1 MKRPTP
7 HAFQNSKIIHRKS
20 KMIIALIQM
29 NPTVGALD
37 ANTDRIISRAW
48 EAFNGGA
55 RLIIFPELT
64 VSGYPPEDLILKDH
78 FCADCETQFQRLAKD
93 LPPEAYVVVGSPVA
107 GNGEKYNAAMVFHGS
122 EIAGEYRKMLLPNY
136 GVFDEHRV
144 FKAGTEPFVC
154 SIDGQRAALH
164 ICEDSWEPD
173 GAAVASLEGRDIDLL
188 INLSASPYYRNKLN
202 DRIDVLAQTA
212 QKLDTTLVYCNLVG
226 GQDELVF
233 DGASMVFAPDG
244 TCLARAKQFQED
256 ILYCFAPQASRLP
269 RTAGCQPASESRQ
282 DAGDTV
288 PRTAGV
294 PPASESRQD
303 AGDTTPRKEPPLPD
317 LEEIYEALKLGLK
330 DYVEKIGFKRVVVAL
345 SGGIDSAI
353 VLAVAVDALGK
364 DRVAA
369 VTMPSQYS
377 SSGTL
382 NDAVEMAAIL
392 GVELH
397 TIPIKGLYNGFES
410 ELSKIWGADKASG
423 IAEEN
428 LQARIRGN
436 LIMALSNEYGW
447 LVLTTG
453 NKSEMAMGY
462 CTLYGDMNGGYALIK
477 DVPKTLV
484 FDLCRWRN
492 EQGEAPVIPPTIIDR
507 PPSAELRPDQ
517 KDSDSLPPYEVLDPI
532 LEDYVENDMG
542 IDGLI
547 AKGYDE
553 AIVRRVVHAVELS
566 EYKRRQSPPGVKI
579 TPKSFDRDRRMPI
592 VNRYRN

>member
-1 MKRPTP
+1 MK
-7 HAFQNSKIIHRKS
+7 S
-20 KMIIALIQM
+20 ALVQM

-37 ANTDRIISRAW
+37 ANTDLIVSSAW
-48 EAFNGGA
+48 KAFNEGA
-55 RLIIFPELT
+55 RLIVFPELAI
-64 VSGYPPEDLILKDH
+64 SGYPPEDLILKDH
-78 FCADCETQFQRLAKD
+78 FCTDCEAQFQRLEKE
-93 LPPEAYVVVGSPVA
+93 LPPEAFVVVGSPVSRD
-107 GNGEKYNAAMVFHGS
+107 GGKYNAAIVFRGS
-122 EIAGEYRKMLLPNY
+122 KIVGEYRKMLLPNY
-136 GVFDEHRV
+136 GVFDEHRL
-144 FKAGTEPFVC
+144 FKAGSEPFVFDL
-154 SIDGQRAALH
+154 DGQRAAIH

-173 GAAVASLEGRDIDLL
+173 GAAVASLKNEDVDLL
-188 INLSASPYYRNKLN
+188 INLSASPYYRGKLGN
-202 DRIDVLAQTA
+202 RIDVLEQTA
-212 QKLDTTLVYCNLVG
+212 KKLGTTLLYCNIVG

-244 TCLARAKQFQED
+244 SRLARAKQFQED
-256 ILYCFAPQASRLP
+256 ILYLD
-269 RTAGCQPASESRQ
+269 ES
-282 DAGDTV
+282 
-288 PRTAGV
+288 
-294 PPASESRQD
+294 
-303 AGDTTPRKEPPLPD
+303 PRKETPLPD
-317 LEEIYEALKLGLK
+317 LEEVYEALKLGLK
-330 DYVEKIGFKRVVVAL
+330 DYVEKIGFKHVVVAL

-353 VLAVAVDALGK
+353 VLAIAVDALGK
-364 DRVAA
+364 DRVST

-382 NDAVEMAAIL
+382 NDAIEMADIL
-392 GVELH
+392 GVALH
-397 TIPIKGLYNGFES
+397 TIPIKGLYDGFET
-410 ELSKIWGADKASG
+410 ELSKIWGVDKEPEL
-423 IAEEN
+423 AEEN

-492 EQGEAPVIPPTIIDR
+492 EQGDSPVIPPSILER

-517 KDSDSLPPYEVLDPI
+517 KDTDSLPPYEVLDPI

-542 IDGLI
+542 IDGLV

>member
-1 MKRPTP
+1 M
-7 HAFQNSKIIHRKS
+7 NS
-20 KMIIALIQM
+20 
-29 NPTVGALD
+29 TVGALEE
-37 ANTDRIISRAW
+37 NTDRILSNAR
-48 EAFNGGA
+48 EAFHNGA
-55 RLIIFPELT
+55 DLIVFPELAIA
-64 VSGYPPEDLILKDH
+64 GYPPEDLILKDH
-78 FCADCETQFQRLAKD
+78 FCSDCEDQLKRLAKE
-93 LPPEAYVVVGSPVA
+93 LPPEATVVVGTPLSRA
-107 GNGEKYNAAMVFHGS
+107 GKKYNAAVVFHGS
-122 EIAGEYRKMLLPNY
+122 RIVGEYYKMLLPNY
-136 GVFDEHRV
+136 GVFDEKRL
-144 FKAGTEPFVC
+144 FDAGIKPLVID
-154 SIDGQRAALH
+154 IDGQRAAIQ
-164 ICEDSWEPD
+164 ICEDSWEPE
-173 GAAVASLEGRDIDLL
+173 GRAVASLEGEKIDLL
-188 INLSASPYYRNKLN
+188 LNLSASPYHRGKLLN

-212 QKLDTTLVYCNLVG
+212 RKLDATLLYCNIVG

-233 DGASMVFAPDG
+233 DGASMVVAPDG
-244 TCLARAKQFQED
+244 SRIARAKQFQED
-256 ILYCFAPQASRLP
+256 ILYF
-269 RTAGCQPASESRQ
+269 
-282 DAGDTV
+282 GDT
-288 PRTAGV
+288 P
-294 PPASESRQD
+294 S
-303 AGDTTPRKEPPLPD
+303 RKEQPLPD
-317 LEEIYEALKLGLK
+317 LEEVYEALKLGLK
-330 DYVEKIGFKRVVVAL
+330 DYVDKIGFKRVVVAL
-345 SGGIDSAI
+345 SGGIDSAL
-353 VLAVAVDALGK
+353 VLAIAVDALGK
-364 DRVAA
+364 DRVAS

-382 NDAVEMAAIL
+382 GDAHEMAKIL
-392 GVELH
+392 GIEFYE
-397 TIPIKGLYNGFES
+397 IPIKGLYDNFDS
-410 ELSKIWGADKASG
+410 ELSKVWGTDKQPG
-423 IAEEN
+423 LAEEN

-462 CTLYGDMNGGYALIK
+462 CTIYGDMAGGFAVIK

-492 EQGEAPVIPPTIIDR
+492 EQDDMVIPPSIIER

-542 IDGLI
+542 INGLV

>member
-1 MKRPTP
+1 LPNSDLQVCERFFDKTNAPELRK
-7 HAFQNSKIIHRKS
+7 SKIINRKS
-20 KMIIALIQM
+20 IMTIALVQM
-29 NPTVGALD
+29 NPTVGALV
-37 ANTDRIISRAW
+37 ANTDLIVSNAW
-48 EAFNGGA
+48 QAFNDGA
-55 RLIIFPELT
+55 RLIVFPELAIA
-64 VSGYPPEDLILKDH
+64 GYPPEDLILKDH
-78 FCADCETQFQRLAKD
+78 FCDDCEDQLQRLKKE
-93 LPPEAYVVVGSPVA
+93 LPPEACVVVGAPVSRD
-107 GNGEKYNAAMVFHGS
+107 GKKFNAAVIFENS
-122 EIAGEYRKMLLPNY
+122 EIVGEYHKMLLPNY
-136 GVFDEHRV
+136 GVFDEKRL
-144 FKAGTEPFVC
+144 FKAGTEPFIFEV
-154 SIDGQRAALH
+154 DGQKTAVH
-164 ICEDSWEPD
+164 ICEDSWNPD
-173 GAAVASLEGRDIDLL
+173 GAAVSALEDGDIDFL

-212 QKLDTTLVYCNLVG
+212 RKLNTTLLYCNMVG

-244 TCLARAKQFQED
+244 SRLARAKQFEED
-256 ILYCFAPQASRLP
+256 ILYLN
-269 RTAGCQPASESRQ
+269 
-282 DAGDTV
+282 DA
-288 PRTAGV
+288 
-294 PPASESRQD
+294 
-303 AGDTTPRKEPPLPD
+303 PRKEDPLHD
-317 LEEIYEALKLGLK
+317 LEEVYEALKLGLK
-330 DYVEKIGFKRVVVAL
+330 DYVDKIGFKRVVVAL

-353 VLAVAVDALGK
+353 VLALAVDALGK
-364 DRVAA
+364 DRVAT

-377 SSGTL
+377 SEGTL
-382 NDAVEMAAIL
+382 GDAGEMAAIL
-392 GVELH
+392 GVEFH
-397 TIPIKGLYNGFES
+397 TLPIKELYTHFEKD
-410 ELSKIWGADKASG
+410 LSTIWGETKEPG
-423 IAEEN
+423 LAEEN

-462 CTLYGDMNGGYALIK
+462 CTLYGDMCGGYALIK

-492 EQGEAPVIPPTIIDR
+492 TQSEIPVIPPSIIER

-517 KDSDSLPPYEVLDPI
+517 KDTDSLPPYEVLDPI

-542 IDGLI
+542 IDGLVS
-547 AKGYDE
+547 KGYDE

>member
-1 MKRPTP
+1 MGKQYAIRNTQYAVAMK
-7 HAFQNSKIIHRKS
+7 A
-20 KMIIALIQM
+20 ALIQM
-29 NPTVGALD
+29 NPTVGALE
-37 ANTDRIISRAW
+37 ANADLIVSNAW
-48 EAFNGGA
+48 KAFDEGA
-55 RLIIFPELT
+55 RLIVFPELAL
-64 VSGYPPEDLILKDH
+64 SGYPPEDLILKDH
-78 FCADCETQFQRLAKD
+78 FCADCEAQLKRLEKE
-93 LPPEAYVVVGSPVA
+93 LPPEAFVVVGSPISRD
-107 GNGEKYNAAMVFHGS
+107 GGKYNAALVFHAS
-122 EIAGEYRKMLLPNY
+122 ETVGEYRKMLLPNY
-136 GVFDEHRV
+136 GVFDEHRL
-144 FKAGTEPFVC
+144 FKPGTEPFVIG
-154 SIDGQRAALH
+154 IDGQKAAIH

-173 GAAVASLEGRDIDLL
+173 GGAVASLAGKNIDLL
-188 INLSASPYYRNKLN
+188 VNLSASPYYRNKLN
-202 DRIDVLAQTA
+202 DRIGVLAQTA
-212 QKLDTTLVYCNLVG
+212 RKLDATLLYCNIVG

-244 TCLARAKQFQED
+244 SRLARAKQFEED
-256 ILYCFAPQASRLP
+256 ILYYAGQARMPAPHVEQASLP
-269 RTAGCQPASESRQ
+269 AH
-282 DAGDTV
+282 
-288 PRTAGV
+288 
-294 PPASESRQD
+294 
-303 AGDTTPRKEPPLPD
+303 PRKEVPLGE
-317 LEEIYEALKLGLK
+317 LEEVYEALKLGLK
-330 DYVEKIGFKRVVVAL
+330 DYVDKIGFKRVVVAL

-353 VLAVAVDALGK
+353 VLAIAVDALGN
-364 DRVAA
+364 DRVAT

-382 NDAVEMAAIL
+382 NDAIEMADIL
-392 GVELH
+392 GVTLH
-397 TIPIKGLYNGFES
+397 TIPIKGLYDGFET
-410 ELSKIWGADKASG
+410 ELSKVWGADKAPG
-423 IAEEN
+423 LAEEN

-477 DVPKTLV
+477 DVPKMLV

-492 EQGEAPVIPPTIIDR
+492 EQDETPVIPPSIIER

-517 KDSDSLPPYEVLDPI
+517 KDSDSLPPYDVLDPI

-553 AIVRRVVHAVELS
+553 AIVHRVVHAVELS

>member
-1 MKRPTP
+1 MKT
-7 HAFQNSKIIHRKS
+7 
-20 KMIIALIQM
+20 ALIQM

-37 ANTDRIISRAW
+37 TNADRIISSAW
-48 EAFNGGA
+48 TAFNQGA
-55 RLIIFPELT
+55 RLIVFPELAI
-64 VSGYPPEDLILKDH
+64 SGYPPEDLILKDH
-78 FCADCETQFQRLAKD
+78 FCADCEAQFLRLEKE
-93 LPPEAYVVVGSPVA
+93 LPPEAFVVVGSPVSRD
-107 GNGEKYNAAMVFHGS
+107 GGKYNAALVFHAS
-122 EIAGEYRKMLLPNY
+122 ETLGEYRKMLLPNY
-136 GVFDEHRV
+136 GVFDEHRL
-144 FKAGTEPFVC
+144 FTAGTEPLVFD
-154 SIDGQRAALH
+154 IEGQRAAIH

-173 GAAVASLEGRDIDLL
+173 GAAVASLEGQGIDLL
-188 INLSASPYYRNKLN
+188 INLSASPYHRGKLGG
-202 DRIDVLAQTA
+202 RIDVMEQTA
-212 QKLDTTLVYCNLVG
+212 RKLDATLLYCNLVG

-244 TCLARAKQFQED
+244 SRLARAKQFEED
-256 ILYCFAPQASRLP
+256 ILYFVPPRPAGP
-269 RTAGCQPASESRQ
+269 RTA
-282 DAGDTV
+282 D
-288 PRTAGV
+288 V

-303 AGDTTPRKEPPLPD
+303 AGDTTPRKEVPLGE
-317 LEEIYEALKLGLK
+317 LEEVYEALKLGLK
-330 DYVEKIGFKRVVVAL
+330 DYVEKIGFKHVVVAL

-353 VLAVAVDALGK
+353 VLAIAVDALGS
-364 DRVAA
+364 DRVAT

-382 NDAVEMAAIL
+382 NDAVEMADIL

-397 TIPIKGLYNGFES
+397 TIPIKGLYDGFET
-410 ELSKIWGADKASG
+410 ELSKVWGADKVAG
-423 IAEEN
+423 LAEEN

-492 EQGEAPVIPPTIIDR
+492 EQGETPIIPPSIIER

-517 KDSDSLPPYEVLDPI
+517 KDTDSLPPYEVLDPI

>member
-1 MKRPTP
+1 MK
-7 HAFQNSKIIHRKS
+7 A
-20 KMIIALIQM
+20 ALIQT
-29 NPTVGALD
+29 NPTVGALE
-37 ANTDRIISRAW
+37 ANTDRIVSSAW
-48 EAFNGGA
+48 EAFNEGA
-55 RLIIFPELT
+55 RLIVFPELAI
-64 VSGYPPEDLILKDH
+64 SGYPPEDLILKDH
-78 FCADCETQFQRLAKD
+78 FCADCEAQFQRLEKA
-93 LPPEAYVVVGSPVA
+93 LPSEAFVVVGSPISRD
-107 GNGEKYNAAMVFHGS
+107 GGKYNAALVFHAS
-122 EIAGEYRKMLLPNY
+122 ETVGEYRKMLLPNY
-136 GVFDEHRV
+136 GVFDEHRL
-144 FKAGTEPFVC
+144 FAAGTKPLVFDIE
-154 SIDGQRAALH
+154 GQRAAIH

-173 GAAVASLEGRDIDLL
+173 GSAVASLEGQGIDLL
-188 INLSASPYYRNKLN
+188 INLSASPYHRGKLGG
-202 DRIDVLAQTA
+202 RIDVLEQTA
-212 QKLDTTLVYCNLVG
+212 RKLAATLLYCNLVG

-244 TCLARAKQFQED
+244 SRLARAKQFEED
-256 ILYCFAPQASRLP
+256 ILYFSNGQAGMPTPHVEQASLP
-269 RTAGCQPASESRQ
+269 AQ
-282 DAGDTV
+282 
-288 PRTAGV
+288 
-294 PPASESRQD
+294 
-303 AGDTTPRKEPPLPD
+303 PRKEVPLGG
-317 LEEIYEALKLGLK
+317 LEEVYEALKLGLK
-330 DYVEKIGFKRVVVAL
+330 DYVEKIGFKHVVVAL

-353 VLAVAVDALGK
+353 VLAIAVDALGN
-364 DRVAA
+364 DRVAT

-382 NDAVEMAAIL
+382 NDAVEMADIL

-397 TIPIKGLYNGFES
+397 TIPIKGLYDGFET
-410 ELSKIWGADKASG
+410 ELSKVWGADKVAG
-423 IAEEN
+423 LAEEN

-492 EQGEAPVIPPTIIDR
+492 EQGETPIIPPSIIER

-517 KDSDSLPPYEVLDPI
+517 KDTDSLPPYEVLDPI

-542 IDGLI
+542 IDGLM